1 MSDGTKTIRPDKEM
15 ARRERSGE
23 DLARRPSFAARGL
36 LALISFYRRFLS
48 PGRPACCRF
57 TPTCSTY
64 ALEAIERHGALRGGG
79 LALWRLLRCQPF
91 GRGGYDPVPES
102 AISGKDRIL
111 PDGGGGLG
119 RGIRKET
126 L

>member
-1 MSDGTKTIRPDKEM
+1 MSDRATTFRQDNETPM
-15 ARRERSGE
+15 SGGSRTGFF
-23 DLARRPSFAARGL
+23 RRPSLAARGL
-36 LALISFYRRFLS
+36 LGLISFYQRFLS
-48 PGRPACCRF
+48 SARPACCRF
-57 TPTCSTY
+57 TPTCSAY
-64 ALEAIERHGALRGGG
+64 ALEAVGRHGAIKGGG

-102 AISGKDRIL
+102 ANSGKDRML
-111 PDGGGGLG
+111 PEGGGGLG